1 MKTLLLHIGLP
12 KCGSTTFQKFL
23 ELNSNLLS
31 ARGLAVPG
39 WPRGYNALELA
50 IYALPPGSKAA
61 NLRNIEPSR
70 HEDFKRSLRAQL
82 KSSTEEWS
90 ILSSKHLSSRIKSP
104 RALENLAELL
114 SSFRVIVH
122 IFVKPQWKTVPGF
135 YSTWLRDGRTT
146 PFQIDEHLLA
156 RSRHEYD
163 SIHERWSKYFP
174 DLRWVHLQGDR
185 DIYRVFETFDENF
198 DISEYATP
206 QNTNKS
212 LSAAECEFLRQTS
225 RKYKLTARQ
234 ASQIARA
241 IEGSGIGPPLGLSSS
256 EELEI
261 YTSFRESNANFER
274 IAGIRF
280 EEPKAA
286 LKHSTMTHNLSS
298 AEYHTLHQRI
308 LHLI

>member
-23 ELNSNLLS
+23 DLNSNLLS
-31 ARGLAVPG
+31 ARGLAVPD
-39 WPRGYNALELA
+39 WPSGYNALELA
-50 IYALPPGSKAA
+50 IYALPPGSKTAS
-61 NLRNIEPSR
+61 LRNIEPSR
-70 HEDFKRSLRAQL
+70 HEDFKRSLRAQIEL
-82 KSSTEEWS
+82 STKDWS
-90 ILSSKHLSSRIKSP
+90 ILSSEHLSSRIKSP
-104 RALENLAELL
+104 LALENLAELL
-114 SSFRVIVH
+114 SSFKVVVH
-122 IFVKPQWKTVPGF
+122 IFVKPQWKTIPGF
-135 YSTWLRDGRTT
+135 YSTWLRDGRAT

-163 SIHERWSKYFP
+163 SIHTLWSKYFS

-198 DISEYATP
+198 DISEYTIP

-225 RKYKLTARQ
+225 SEHKLTARQ
-234 ASQIARA
+234 AGQIARA

-261 YTSFRESNANFER
+261 YSSFRESNANFER
-274 IAGIRF
+274 ITGIRF
-280 EEPKAA
+280 EAPKQYS
-286 LKHSTMTHNLSS
+286 KQSTMTHDLSS
-298 AEYHTLHQRI
+298 AEYQTLRQRI